1 MRYGS
6 FRKSTKS
13 FEPPAPTVDRSARI
27 DVAMVSVIELEG
39 QRVSVKVADLSDR
52 GLGGQSAQ
60 PLPIGAE
67 AHVTLPRIGAIPVQI
82 RWALGT
88 RFGAR
93 FIDQV
98 EVEEL
103 FEASAPIPAPA
114 QTAAD

>member
-6 FRKSTKS
+6 FRKSSKS
-13 FEPPAPTVDRSARI
+13 FEPPAPTVVRSERT
-27 DVAMVSVIELEG
+27 DVAMVSVIELDG
-39 QRVSVKVADLSDR
+39 QRVSVKVADLSDS

-67 AHVTLPRIGAIPVQI
+67 ARVTLPQLGPVPVQI

-93 FIDQV
+93 FVDRVEID
-98 EVEEL
+98 EI
-103 FEASAPIPAPA
+103 FEAPAPTPA
-114 QTAAD
+114 G